1 MGLMRP
7 YSILMHTR
15 FPSTNLN
22 QIPRSG
28 PSTSEALLTLNR
40 SKPSWRQIQHTLCPH
55 SFKCNQLHQ
64 SVAQTNRWCFVWRC
78 NFVIK
83 PSEWDAQPHCRLQA
97 RRHQRTHWRKYL
109 KSCTNYS
116 WHHGCHKSYL
126 LHPFKC
132 YKYSSSFILLLKG
145 PVAAIHFPLVSSIQQ
160 LLFIG
165 DLCPTPQEIK
175 WALIRLKQWRDKL
188 SFKYLLKGPPISS
201 LS

>member
-15 FPSTNLN
+15 FNFPSTNLN

-64 SVAQTNRWCFVWRC
+64 SVAQTNTWCFVC
-78 NFVIK
+78 PKLFMA
-83 PSEWDAQPHCRLQA
+83 PRLPQ
-97 RRHQRTHWRKYL
+97 KL
-109 KSCTNYS
+109 P
-116 WHHGCHKSYL
+116 
-126 LHPFKC
+126 LHPLL
-132 YKYSSSFILLLKG
+132 STSFILLLKG
-145 PVAAIHFPLVSSIQQ
+145 PVAASHFPLVSSIQQ

-175 WALIRLKQWRDKL
+175 RALIRLKQRRDKL
-188 SFKYLLKGPPISS
+188 SFKYLLKDPPISS

>member
-15 FPSTNLN
+15 FNSPSTNLN

-64 SVAQTNRWCFVWRC
+64 SMAQTNTWCFVWPC
-78 NFVIK
+78 NFVSK
-83 PSEWDAQPHCRLQA
+83 PSDWDAQPHCRLQA

-109 KSCTNYS
+109 IWWNQFVFHTADMHKSCTNYIFMAP
-116 WHHGCHKSYL
+116 WLPQKL
-126 LHPFKC
+126 PFT
-132 YKYSSSFILLLKG
+132 SF
-145 PVAAIHFPLVSSIQQ
+145 
-160 LLFIG
+160 
-165 DLCPTPQEIK
+165 
-175 WALIRLKQWRDKL
+175 
-188 SFKYLLKGPPISS
+188 
-201 LS
+201 